1 MKPRATWPQIQQAI
15 PAERQESARHYGVHP
30 YFTRR
35 PANVVSDYIENYSRP
50 GDVVLDPFGGTGVTA
65 IEAMLLGRTG
75 IQNDLNPFA
84 NFIAKCIADT
94 TLGSTQPLAAAFEQ
108 LEELVAA
115 KIAWIEA
122 ADEKQ
127 LARRLRDLELPENI
141 ALPKTSDAERFH
153 DLFTARQLAGIATL
167 REGINAITEGVTRDL
182 LLLAWSASIAKLN
195 RTFLSAKGRA
205 ESRGGSSI
213 FSIYRYKVAKQN
225 IELPIWETFEGRFRN
240 VLAAKKEVF
249 DIIETRHAT
258 GMRIDSRKNF
268 RCHADDAASLG
279 KRLGAESA
287 DYIFTD
293 PPYGGFISYLDLSVL
308 WNHWLGFHVTKKT
321 KKAEAIVGG
330 EQKHT
335 EKHYKGRLAESI
347 AECIHMLRGD
357 RWCSV
362 VFQHWDPSYFATI
375 LDAAAEA
382 GADFKTAITQTGD
395 VIWSMHKKK
404 NSESVIAG
412 ELILTFHKPAAKRK
426 RPKALANKPTADVH
440 ALLDDAFDECLKGD
454 TRRFSSE
461 ALFNRIVVELWHRQA
476 LACLELDRQAFAAK
490 LRERGW
496 TYDEKR
502 HEWLKGTLTSVSGQE
517 EMELT
522 VAAVAEPP
530 GEGHRS

>member
-1 MKPRATWPQIQQAI
+1 MSARATWPQIQHAI
-15 PAERQESARHYGVHP
+15 PAARQESARHYGVHP

-35 PANVVSDYIENYSRP
+35 PANVVSDYVEAYSRP

-75 IQNDLNPFA
+75 VQNDLNPFA
-84 NFIAKCIADT
+84 NFIARSIADT
-94 TLGSTQPLAAAFEQ
+94 TLGSVHPLVIAFER
-108 LEELVAA
+108 LEEIVGD
-115 KIAWIEA
+115 KIAVIQN
-122 ADEKQ
+122 ADEKE

-141 ALPKTSDAERFH
+141 ILPKTSDAERFH
-153 DLFTARQLAGIATL
+153 DLFTPRQLAGIATL
-167 REGINAITEGVTRDL
+167 RVGISQVADGVTRDL

-195 RTFLSAKGRA
+195 RTFLSTKGRA

-225 IELPIWETFEGRFRN
+225 VELPIWATFAGRFRN
-240 VLAAKKEVF
+240 VVAAKKEVF
-249 DIIETRHAT
+249 SVVDTCRT
-258 GMRIDSRKNF
+258 KGMVIDSQKNF
-268 RCHADDAASLG
+268 HCYADDAASLG
-279 KRLGAESA
+279 QRLGAESA

-321 KKAEAIVGG
+321 REAEAIVGG

-335 EKHYKGRLAESI
+335 EAHYKTKLAESI
-347 AECIHMLRGD
+347 AESVRMLRRD

-362 VFQHWDPSYFATI
+362 VFQHWDASYFATI
-375 LDAAAEA
+375 LDAASDA
-382 GADFKTAITQTGD
+382 GAEFKTAITQTGD

-426 RPKALANKPTADVH
+426 RVKPVTDKATADVS
-440 ALLDDAFDECLKGD
+440 ALLDDAFDECLKGGVA
-454 TRRFSSE
+454 RFSSE
-461 ALFNRIVVELWHRQA
+461 ALFNRLVVGLWQRRA
-476 LACLELDRQAFAAK
+476 LACLQLDRQAFAAK

-496 TYDEKR
+496 TYDERR
-502 HEWLKGTLTSVSGQE
+502 HEWSDGSPAGAVGQD
-517 EMELT
+517 EMELSAT
-522 VAAVAEPP
+522 AVAEPP
-530 GEGHRS
+530 GEDYPV